1 MNASAP
7 HPALSSLPVGATIA
21 QAWRLVWRSRD
32 EILRIGAVPLLL
44 SLGLS
49 LAIRAWDSGASVLVG
64 ILLSWIPLSLFAVTW
79 LRFLLSADETAT
91 AGLATRWTRRESRFL
106 LRLMTLNLGINVA
119 VGVAIGIIALALGA
133 RPDRNAGAFL
143 MLVFIGGGIALYLVL
158 RLSLILP
165 ATALDAAY
173 GFRDSWRDTAGCSLQ
188 LLAIVVVTDLPA
200 GVLVLFLNS
209 TPLAQVL
216 PYTLALVTGLLGYVF
231 FATTMTVLALAFRAR
246 SRAAGPPASG
256 TGR

>member
-1 MNASAP
+1 MNASTP
-7 HPALSSLPVGATIA
+7 QPALGSLPIGATIV

-44 SLGLS
+44 SLGLT
-49 LAIRAWDSGASVLVG
+49 LAIRAWGSGASVFVG

-79 LRFLLSADETAT
+79 LRFLLRADETAA

-106 LRLMTLNLGINVA
+106 LRIMALNLGTDVA
-119 VGVAIGIIALALGA
+119 VGVTIGIIALALGV
-133 RPDRNAGAFL
+133 RPDQSGGAFL
-143 MLVFIGGGIALYLVL
+143 MLIIIGGGVALYLML

-165 ATALDAAY
+165 ATAIDAAY

-200 GVLVLFLNS
+200 GLLVLFLNS
-209 TPLAQVL
+209 TRLALLL
-216 PYTLALVTGLLGYVF
+216 PYTLVLVTSVLGYLV

-246 SRAAGPPASG
+246 SGAAGPPASG